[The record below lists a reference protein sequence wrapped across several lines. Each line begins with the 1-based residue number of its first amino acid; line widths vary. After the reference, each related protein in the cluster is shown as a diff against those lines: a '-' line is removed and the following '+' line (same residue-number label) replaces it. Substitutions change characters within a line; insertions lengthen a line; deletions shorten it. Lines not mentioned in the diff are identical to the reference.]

1 MNAKPPAKN
10 APTIHEKIIGNP
22 NPPRK
27 PVFAGL
33 ISSIASM
40 PGSAVNLINRI
51 PEIIRAAMLYVL
63 KFDFWKFFKMKR
75 NKNTNATII
84 HIHIKIFRPPA
95 LHASWTGSTEIITAA
110 NPPRAV

>member
-1 MNAKPPAKN
+1 MPPNAPPIAAPGTAPTPAKN

-27 PVFAGL
+27 PVFAGF

-51 PEIIRAAMLYVL
+51 PEIFPC
-63 KFDFWKFFKMKR
+63 KHK
-75 NKNTNATII
+75 
-84 HIHIKIFRPPA
+84 
-95 LHASWTGSTEIITAA
+95 
-110 NPPRAV
+110 